1 MSEAIR
7 LLHALAQAL
16 STTALYS
23 PGHPASAR
31 ALDGVWIALQELL
44 AATSEPVFLF
54 LGSAPVFDGRTLHEL
69 SDWPWSARLSRVG
82 IQRLEFH
89 REVTRESLDGLL
101 EQLQVRLTTGNTEP
115 EESAQKLP
123 GIAYGPVAVMDEVAS
138 DAEEPETPD
147 DIDSDSRELVLDLTD
162 ELAAAAFI
170 RLEASRGV
178 VARAE
183 AEAVVRILGS
193 HLDRHPLP
201 QASPPRNHE
210 AYPEFHAINTAL
222 LAMAG
227 ATAAGIEPVGR
238 HRMGVAGLLH
248 DIGMARL
255 PVELVMRDTLT
266 LAERSLVESHPVE
279 GARLLLSHPGRG
291 LELAAVVAFEHHLRP
306 DGSGYP
312 ARRFPSSVHS
322 ASRLI
327 GVCASYV
334 ALRAARPFRPAWSVS
349 RALDHLTE
357 GAGTVFDAEAAHMVV
372 ELVKPTV
379 D

>member
-16 STTALYS
+16 STAALYS

-31 ALDGVWIALQELL
+31 ALDGVWSALAELIAV
-44 AATSEPVFLF
+44 TPDPVFLF
-54 LGSAPVFDGRTLHEL
+54 LGAAPVYENRTLHEL
-69 SDWPWSARLSRVG
+69 SDWPWSGRFSRSG
-82 IQRLEFH
+82 IHRLEFH
-89 REVTRESLDGLL
+89 PSVTRESLDTLL
-101 EQLQVRLTTGNTEP
+101 AQLQTRLTSGTDMA
-115 EESAQKLP
+115 EEGTQTLQ
-123 GIAYGPVAVMDEVAS
+123 GIAYGPVTVSE
-138 DAEEPETPD
+138 AEEAETEVEVEVEDP
-147 DIDSDSRELVLDLTD
+147 SESRELVLDLTD

-170 RLEASRGV
+170 RAEAVRGV

-201 QASPPRNHE
+201 QASPPKSHE

-227 ATAAGIEPVGR
+227 ATASGIELIGR
-238 HRMGVAGLLH
+238 HRVGVAGLLH

-255 PVELVMRDTLT
+255 PPEVGAREALSIE
-266 LAERSLVESHPVE
+266 ERVIVESHTSE
-279 GARLLLSHPGRG
+279 GARLLLAHPGRG
-291 LELAAVVAFEHHLRP
+291 LELAAVAAFEHHLRP

-312 ARRFPSSVHS
+312 ARRFASTVHP

-334 ALRAARPFRPAWSVS
+334 ALRAARPFRQAWSVA
-349 RALDHLTE
+349 RTLDYLRD
-357 GAGTVFDAEAAHMVV
+357 GAGTVFDAEAAKMVV
-372 ELVKPTV
+372 ELVHPNVT
-379 D
+379 